1 VWHPVSNHVLGR
13 QDGAFLRYLIACSVC
28 LSHLFYV
35 LLTSRFKDL
44 RTYSLLT
51 MICSH
56 VLKIIYVFNIV
67 VRGNKITLLFI
78 ILGLGCSYYLVFL

>member
-1 VWHPVSNHVLGR
+1 VWNPVSNHVLGR

-51 MICSH
+51 MISFI
-56 VLKIIYVFNIV
+56 KKF
-67 VRGNKITLLFI
+67 KKLLVTT
-78 ILGLGCSYYLVFL
+78 IL